1 MDLVRQAVQEREL
14 NDGDIVYRL
23 GDRADTVYSVISGFI
38 ILRRPSPGGS
48 SREQL
53 LGPGAVFGVA
63 DMMGGVVRSAE
74 ARAHGRATIAAHMPE
89 EIINAIL
96 DRPEAADAMVAS
108 VLAARRRDSEAEP
121 GDEALH
127 TIGRS
132 SVTLVALDPAVKDQL
147 GEAALVIDEFPF
159 VIGRRSEG
167 RRSGVVLP
175 VSLALVDKPP
185 FHLSRRHFSIER
197 EGGRYV
203 VRDCRSYH
211 GTIVNGTPLGA
222 GADAWRAEIGPGEN
236 EIIAGEARSPFRFSC
251 IVPAAPTL

>member
-1 MDLVRQAVQEREL
+1 MNSVRQADQEREL
-14 NDGDIVYRL
+14 NDGEIVYRL
-23 GDRADTVYSVISGFI
+23 GDRADAVYSVISGFI

-63 DMMGGVVRSAE
+63 DVMGGAVRSAE

-108 VLAARRRDSEAEP
+108 VLAARRRDAEADPE
-121 GDEALH
+121 DEALH

-132 SVTLVALDPAVKDQL
+132 TVTLIALDPGVKGQL
-147 GEAALVIDEFPF
+147 GEAPLIIDEFPF

-175 VSLALVDKPP
+175 VSLSLVDKPP
-185 FHLSRRHFSIER
+185 FRLSRRHFSIER
-197 EGGRYV
+197 ESGRFV

-211 GTIVNGTPLGA
+211 GTIVNGIALRAGGDSLRAQLGL
-222 GADAWRAEIGPGEN
+222 GEN
-236 EIIAGEARSPFRFSC
+236 EIVAGGAQSRFRFSC
-251 IVPAAPTL
+251 IVPAAPIP